1 VAVVA
6 AAQLVAQAVHQSV
19 AQAATHQ
26 RQAHQQPQTPV
37 AAVAVQAMAQAHAMV
52 VTGAAELFISQVQ
65 GLIMSAQYF
74 AQIDN
79 NNVVLTVHVVTAE
92 FMAQNPD
99 RYQGVWVE
107 TFFDD
112 PNKKYAG
119 VGWTYDYD
127 TQDFTPPYV
136 EPVEPIEP
144 IDEP

>member
-1 VAVVA
+1 
-6 AAQLVAQAVHQSV
+6 
-19 AQAATHQ
+19 
-26 RQAHQQPQTPV
+26 
-37 AAVAVQAMAQAHAMV
+37 
-52 VTGAAELFISQVQ
+52 
-65 GLIMSAQYF
+65 MSAQYF

-112 PNKKYAG
+112 PDKKYAG

-127 TQDFTPPYV
+127 TQDFAPPYV